1 MKKIAVF
8 IATTHGPIR
17 VERITRER
25 APQSM
30 VCLKRSS
37 SILPISA
44 AYDNFVR
51 PGSGI
56 VERAF
61 GPFEDG
67 AFRLDLSAPIE
78 TGESWQLGFFIAHA
92 IAASPGAELASEDD
106 ADAVIWL
113 TGRVDYDHAVGA
125 INHMSEKIF
134 ASRAAIGKWLA
145 AGRSVTLFVPSG
157 VDSETAANAGIPRG
171 ARLMSASS
179 ADDVLAALNLSKQNA
194 AIHVPTVV
202 PRRPPAARWAV
213 VGIGAVAVMTSAFVL
228 TQRPAKL
235 ETVEPVK
242 AAPIAVPVKVVPPP
256 PLASKLALYELRA
269 PADHSCAEVQFGAIA
284 PVEKE
289 ITATGEMTA
298 NTVDGLCGLGVSIDN
313 GTQHRF
319 VNVNVDV
326 VSGKLLYGTVKPEVF
341 DGQLPFIGRRTWAID
356 VPRRLTTPFE
366 IRVTATSRPL
376 AQTVAYDPA
385 NSVATST
392 LHHRVLP

>member
-1 MKKIAVF
+1 MKRIAVF

-37 SILPISA
+37 SILPISG

-51 PGSGI
+51 PGSGV

-61 GPFEDG
+61 GPFEDS

-78 TGESWQLGFFIAHA
+78 TGESWQLGFFVAHA
-92 IAASPGAELASEDD
+92 IVASSNAELASEDD
-106 ADAVIWL
+106 ADAIVWL

-134 ASRAAIGKWLA
+134 ASRAAIGKWVA

-157 VDSETAANAGIPRG
+157 ADSETATNAGIPRG
-171 ARLMSASS
+171 ARLVSASS
-179 ADDVLAALNLSKQNA
+179 ADDVLAALNLSAQIVA
-194 AIHVPTVV
+194 TSVPAVV
-202 PRRPPAARWAV
+202 PHRPIAARWAV
-213 VGIGAVAVMTSAFVL
+213 AGIGAVALMTGAFVL
-228 TQRPAKL
+228 TQRPVKL
-235 ETVEPVK
+235 ETPVK
-242 AAPIAVPVKVVPPP
+242 AAPIAATVKMPAAP
-256 PLASKLALYELRA
+256 ASKLALYELRA
-269 PADHSCAEVQFGAIA
+269 PGDHSCAEVQFGTVA

-289 ITATGEMTA
+289 IAATGEMTA
-298 NTVDGLCGLGVSIDN
+298 STVDDLCSLGISVDN
-313 GTQHRF
+313 GAQNRF

-326 VSGKLLYGTVKPEVF
+326 VSGKLLYGTVKPEAF
-341 DGQLPFIGRRTWAID
+341 DGQMPFTGRRVWAID

-366 IRVTATSRPL
+366 VRITATSRPL

-385 NSVATST
+385 NSVATAT